1 MGTIPAY
8 FGHLFGTTKDNVR
21 CPRMP
26 PLQTASFEPP
36 VAINRAAGR
45 VQFITHKGKR
55 VLSINYSNCDAA
67 TFKAVAEEGHRV
79 IARELPNSVLT
90 LNDVSGSGFDGESVE
105 VLKSKVAAN
114 APYVKR
120 AAVIGISGLQ
130 RLIYEAVKIF
140 TKRSIR
146 AFSSRNE
153 ALDYLVAD

>member
-1 MGTIPAY
+1 MG
-8 FGHLFGTTKDNVR
+8 
-21 CPRMP
+21 
-26 PLQTASFEPP
+26 PLQTAPFDPP

-45 VQFITHKGKR
+45 VQFIIHKGKR
-55 VLSINYSNCDAA
+55 VLSINYANCDIA

-90 LNDVSGSGFDGESVE
+90 LNDVSGSGFDAESVE
-105 VLKSKVAAN
+105 ILKSKVAAN

-130 RLIYEAVKIF
+130 RLIFEAVKIF
-140 TKRSIR
+140 TKRNLR

-153 ALDYLVAD
+153 ALDYLAEE